1 MKTIGIIAEFNP
13 FHNGHAYLIKK
24 AKEFTGAD
32 RVIVIMSG
40 NFVQRGCPAIINKY
54 DRTLHALENGC
65 DCVFELPPVFSTA
78 SAETFAKASVYFLI
92 IKLYQ
97 LFMLWM

>member
-24 AKEFTGAD
+24 AKEFTEAD

-54 DRTLHALENGC
+54 DRTLHALENVT
-65 DCVFELPPVFSTA
+65 VFLNYPL
-78 SAETFAKASVYFLI
+78 YFLLLVLKLSLKRVYIFSI
-92 IKLYQ
+92 I
-97 LFMLWM
+97 